1 MKSDAIIYEDTVL
14 HEAKPVGT
22 TRMRGI
28 SHNSW
33 DKKKT
38 KLDIAQISANDKLGM
53 GDVALRA
60 GKVAIARL
68 RLAFAEQDTG
78 SLKGSHAMRGVYQE
92 KENAE

>member
-1 MKSDAIIYEDTVL
+1 
-14 HEAKPVGT
+14 
-22 TRMRGI
+22 MRGI

-60 GKVAIARL
+60 GKA
-68 RLAFAEQDTG
+68 AFAEQDTV
-78 SLKGSHAMRGVYQE
+78 SLKGSHAMRGVYLE

>member
-1 MKSDAIIYEDTVL
+1 MKSDAK
-14 HEAKPVGT
+14 HEAKP
-22 TRMRGI
+22 GI

-53 GDVALRA
+53 GDVALR
-60 GKVAIARL
+60 
-68 RLAFAEQDTG
+68 EQDTV
-78 SLKGSHAMRGVYQE
+78 SLKGSHAMQGVYLE